1 MDWIW
6 TDTSL
11 ELDEWSIMEDMF
23 KNLFQRKCELQF
35 QANFPEFRGNPRR
48 MFTKYMLGGAW
59 LIMIVG
65 AIWFPLVI
73 FAVGGTV
80 GKNNRPVDVA
90 IELEISGYVPL
101 ARMTAT
107 KVNETNSTLTESQ
120 YSQLKSKFSSNKEAG
135 NFLTN
140 YDWQDTSLVQLNG
153 NSTPVWGVSPPS
165 LEALKL
171 DLNSTAVKMDFK
183 ITWYISRHKQTKT
196 QNMDL
201 TVYKSKDISL
211 NMTTRQELL
220 EMMNVP
226 GNKTVVIPNIFP
238 NFLRVPEKGEPEA
251 VRQLPV
257 GKYQD
262 PEMLLYRDITIT
274 LREDEENSQKW
285 FEIGD
290 ICPSPED
297 HYDGRYVYPYEFA
310 NRPDCDYVL
319 LMLFNERI
327 FPAGLQIISGYGY
340 VLELGT
346 LDFRTLN
353 FRKLN
358 FRTLNFRTLDF
369 RTLNFRTFV
378 VSSNPHAVQPFVS
391 FAS

>member
-1 MDWIW
+1 MLVPFLYDMRLIMDWIW

-90 IELEISGYVPL
+90 VELEISGYVPL
-101 ARMTAT
+101 AKMTAT
-107 KVNETNSTLTESQ
+107 KVNETNSTLTETQ
-120 YSQLKSKFSSNKEAG
+120 YTSLKSKFSSNKEAG

-140 YDWQDTSLVQLNG
+140 YDWQDTTLVQLNG

-171 DLNSTAVKMDFK
+171 DLNNTKNMMDFK

-211 NMTTRQELL
+211 SMETRLQFLDMINAPE
-220 EMMNVP
+220 EGRN
-226 GNKTVVIPNIFP
+226 VVIPHIFP

-251 VRQLPV
+251 VRQLPI
-257 GKYQD
+257 GKSKD
-262 PEMLLYRDITIT
+262 PEKLLYRNITIT
-274 LREDEENSQKW
+274 LREDVNNSQKW

-290 ICPSPED
+290 ICGTASDEQSLLYPFNFA
-297 HYDGRYVYPYEFA
+297 GRT
-310 NRPDCDYVL
+310 NCDYVL

-327 FPAGLQIISGYGY
+327 FPAGLQIISGYG
-340 VLELGT
+340 
-346 LDFRTLN
+346 
-353 FRKLN
+353 
-358 FRTLNFRTLDF
+358 
-369 RTLNFRTFV
+369 
-378 VSSNPHAVQPFVS
+378 
-391 FAS
+391 